1 MWEVECLLRCL
12 DARGR
17 RAAGGRRT
25 QSRADATRGLSAA
38 YRSAVRDCLRRL
50 EEEAMISKRRRAG
63 EGIVVVVGVAPA
75 ATADDDDD
83 DDDDDCGGESL
94 RLIHAVIHL
103 AEIFLLPLSSF
114 GSRPTDFGG
123 GYRDAATDGDRRLDG
138 PAGSMTADA
147 VRYLRLHHGRASGGG
162 WRRGGSS
169 TRPALDAT
177 WVRAMLEDD
186 QPEYYLP
193 DHGDV
198 PPQAGPFDRPYWN
211 LLLRAVV
218 RGELED
224 AWTLLSHHSAC
235 RRAEEEEAAAVEE
248 GEGGGGMMR
257 EISPEAEGFAALRA
271 MLLSAP
277 IPGGRGGGDDYEEEE
292 EEEEGGG
299 VIAAFGDA
307 GDDVDD
313 VTLVD
318 GVPPG
323 ADLLWEALP
332 RRAYRLRTLRSSS
345 YSRTILP
352 ELYQPRAAMSAFR
365 IWQEAI
371 RNIAFPGG
379 GVGGG
384 GSGSSSGGRGGGVL
398 SVLFKRFPPLR
409 QIVSILVGSA
419 PPSIAEAST
428 LEWSEALLIELLYS
442 RPDIMPDD
450 IAARARVA
458 MSKRGVGVGDRN
470 DTLEEIVVAIMSGNA
485 GLVVETMFTMCG
497 GSSGAALPAT
507 MVSKLF
513 LSLS

>member
-1 MWEVECLLRCL
+1 
-12 DARGR
+12 
-17 RAAGGRRT
+17 
-25 QSRADATRGLSAA
+25 
-38 YRSAVRDCLRRL
+38 
-50 EEEAMISKRRRAG
+50 
-63 EGIVVVVGVAPA
+63 
-75 ATADDDDD
+75 
-83 DDDDDCGGESL
+83 
-94 RLIHAVIHL
+94 
-103 AEIFLLPLSSF
+103 
-114 GSRPTDFGG
+114 
-123 GYRDAATDGDRRLDG
+123 
-138 PAGSMTADA
+138 
-147 VRYLRLHHGRASGGG
+147 
-162 WRRGGSS
+162 
-169 TRPALDAT
+169 
-177 WVRAMLEDD
+177 MLEDD

-198 PPQAGPFDRPYWN
+198 PPPSAGPYDRPYWN

-235 RRAEEEEAAAVEE
+235 RRAEEEEEEAAEE

-257 EISPEAEGFAALRA
+257 EISPEVEGFAALRA
-271 MLLSAP
+271 ILLSAP
-277 IPGGRGGGDDYEEEE
+277 IPGGRGGDDDDDEEEE
-292 EEEEGGG
+292 EEEEDGGGG
-299 VIAAFGDA
+299 VIAAFGNA

-313 VTLVD
+313 ATLVD
-318 GVPPG
+318 GVPHG

-352 ELYQPRAAMSAFR
+352 ELYQPRAAMNAFR

-384 GSGSSSGGRGGGVL
+384 GSGSSSGGGGAGVL

-409 QIVSILVGSA
+409 QIVSILAGSA
-419 PPSIAEAST
+419 PTSIVGAST
-428 LEWSEALLIELLYS
+428 LDWSEALLIELLYS

-458 MSKRGVGVGDRN
+458 MSKRGAGVGGRN

-485 GLVVETMFTMCG
+485 GQVVETMFTMCG

-507 MVSKLF
+507 MVSKLL
-513 LSLS
+513 LSSS